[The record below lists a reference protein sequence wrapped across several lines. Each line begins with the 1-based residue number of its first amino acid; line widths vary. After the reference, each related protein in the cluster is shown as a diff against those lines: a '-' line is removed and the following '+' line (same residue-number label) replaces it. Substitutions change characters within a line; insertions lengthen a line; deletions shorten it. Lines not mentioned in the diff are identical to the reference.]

1 MPSPHDRRDTSCH
14 QLHLYV
20 LFSVWGTYERQLTYL
35 SLDLKYVRWCS
46 LPPYSLETKAVS
58 DFKAA
63 RTGRPPDVCGWV
75 RLLLLQEF
83 QRLQPE
89 STYSYCILKLH
100 VLYFS
105 PLPRIQTPGDLPSRL
120 PTTHVSANRL
130 EREVLV
136 LLLSQ
141 VMNHKKPLRGLQ
153 SPSLHYP
160 TLIPGGKYQRGKW
173 ILP

>member
-1 MPSPHDRRDTSCH
+1 MPPASPVRSLLRLGYLRETADVSFPRPKIREM
-14 QLHLYV
+14 V
-20 LFSVWGTYERQLTYL
+20 LLTG
-35 SLDLKYVRWCS
+35 D
-46 LPPYSLETKAVS
+46 SLETKAVS